1 MLKEIRKELKIKPS
15 ELDEFINAKTTST
28 KYYLEDSF
36 EENKLFRYLLLLKL
50 RGANIDK
57 IFSNYIKISNIKK
70 PKKTKKPKK

>member
-57 IFSNYIKISNIKK
+57 IFTNYIKINNIKK
-70 PKKTKKPKK
+70 PKKTKK